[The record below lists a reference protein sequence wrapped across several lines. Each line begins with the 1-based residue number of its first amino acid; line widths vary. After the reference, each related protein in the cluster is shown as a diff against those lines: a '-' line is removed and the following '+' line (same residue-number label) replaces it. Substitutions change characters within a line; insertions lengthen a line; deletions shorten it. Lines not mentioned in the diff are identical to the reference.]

1 MNMLNVDKLNVY
13 FGNIHAL
20 TDVSVEVDNGEIV
33 TLIGANGAGK
43 TTLMLALSG
52 IVKAKSGTVEF
63 LKSQINGLKPYRIV
77 SLGLVQVSQD
87 RHLFLD
93 MTVGQNLELGDYR
106 SSTNQQIDNK
116 LKEVYDYFPVLYRKK
131 ELKAKSLSG
140 GEQRM
145 LAFGRALMCEP
156 KLLLLDEPS
165 AGLAPIIVQSLAVII
180 RQLRE
185 EKQLTTLMAEQN
197 AYLALGLADRGYVLE
212 SGTIISSGKSSDLR
226 ESDIV
231 KKAYLGV

>member
-1 MNMLNVDKLNVY
+1 MLNVDKLNVY

-63 LKSQINGLKPYRIV
+63 LKSRINGLKPYRIV

-106 SSTNQQIDNK
+106 SSANQQIDNK